1 MPHAARRTPHAAR
14 AARCTAARPVPNH
27 APPPQITQFLN
38 KFDMST
44 RYKLARINERLNS
57 LERTIE
63 FCEAAVRG
71 ALGEQGAATRARD
84 ASAAPAV

>member
-1 MPHAARRTPHAAR
+1 
-14 AARCTAARPVPNH
+14 
-27 APPPQITQFLN
+27 
-38 KFDMST
+38 MST
-44 RYKLARINERLNS
+44 RYKLARITERLNS